1 MAEEINVNK
10 ISAEVI
16 SELAKNTA
24 CFVVKKL
31 GKVYKDIVN
40 KEDIDY
46 GTAFEKYLLEAEQHI
61 GMAKT
66 ILYGQTPHY
75 LYSFFECMGISNRQH
90 IIDTSNVNNI
100 LDIGNKIII
109 TGTGGI
115 GKSMLM
121 KHFFLNTIH
130 ATSYIPI
137 LVELRGLNE
146 YIPENI
152 SIEKYIY
159 NTLGI
164 F

>member
-1 MAEEINVNK
+1 MFEAITLGK
-10 ISAEVI
+10 ISADVI
-16 SELAKNTA
+16 TELATNVGNLVIEKIN
-24 CFVVKKL
+24 KS
-31 GKVYKDIVN
+31 YKDIVN

-46 GTAFEKYLLEAEQHI
+46 RTAFEKYLVDAEQHI

-75 LYSFFECMGISNRQH
+75 LYSFFECMGVWDNINT
-90 IIDTSNVNNI
+90 IDTSDVNNI
-100 LDIGNKIII
+100 LKNGNKIII

-121 KHFFLNTIH
+121 KHFFLNTIQM
-130 ATSYIPI
+130 TSYIPI

-146 YIPENI
+146 YTTENI

-159 NTLGI
+159 KIL
-164 F
+164 

>member
-1 MAEEINVNK
+1 
-10 ISAEVI
+10 
-16 SELAKNTA
+16 
-24 CFVVKKL
+24 
-31 GKVYKDIVN
+31 
-40 KEDIDY
+40 
-46 GTAFEKYLLEAEQHI
+46 
-61 GMAKT
+61 
-66 ILYGQTPHY
+66 
-75 LYSFFECMGISNRQH
+75 MGISNRQH

-130 ATSYIPI
+130 TTSYIPI

-164 F
+164 LDLSLRKNILDIV

>member
-10 ISAEVI
+10 ISADVI
-16 SELAKNTA
+16 SELAKNAA

-31 GKVYKDIVN
+31 RKAYKDFVS

-61 GMAKT
+61 SMAKT
-66 ILYGQTPHY
+66 ILYGQTPQY
-75 LYSFFECMGISNRQH
+75 LYSFFVCMGISNRKD

-100 LDIGNKIII
+100 LDIGNKIIM

-121 KHFFLNTIH
+121 KHIFLNTIH
-130 ATSYIPI
+130 TTSYIPI
-137 LVELRGLNE
+137 LVELRGLND
-146 YIPENI
+146 YISENI

-159 NTLGI
+159 NIL
-164 F
+164 